1 MPVIFEM
8 KQTYIFS
15 ILLIISGCKSKLEDE
30 SAFPAVTSVSTL
42 KTTEFVPTLESSFST
57 DNNIVYCATFPYAW
71 AEIKKEI
78 GTPLSQFT
86 NKELENL
93 NENIGLLKVL
103 NKDEYETSVEIHG
116 NEITAKAMFR
126 KSLPFESPLTKFQES
141 LEFGTSRVESFGFL
155 GKCGFAR
162 INYFNNES
170 DFSISLFPANQDH
183 EIILIMNQSIQ
194 ADSSSFTEYF
204 NILFHQKNQNT
215 YFNDDDK
222 VQIPLIEFNLENNFE
237 QFIGSNFRS
246 LNTEF
251 EISGAYQRNAFI
263 LNEKGA
269 EVESKVEIAYVE
281 EILEITEKPK
291 MMIFN
296 KPFLV
301 FLKRKNAEQP
311 YFGVFIANDEL
322 LLKE

>member
-1 MPVIFEM
+1 METKLQRKPCSE
-8 KQTYIFS
+8 S
-15 ILLIISGCKSKLEDE
+15 HSLL
-30 SAFPAVTSVSTL
+30 
-42 KTTEFVPTLESSFST
+42 
-57 DNNIVYCATFPYAW
+57 
-71 AEIKKEI
+71 
-78 GTPLSQFT
+78 
-86 NKELENL
+86 
-93 NENIGLLKVL
+93 
-103 NKDEYETSVEIHG
+103 
-116 NEITAKAMFR
+116 
-126 KSLPFESPLTKFQES
+126 ESPLTKFQES

-322 LLKE
+322 LLKSKNYWQQRI